1 MTRASPS
8 LRTPS
13 APKPLTQKPTPLGLR
28 RAAVSSCCCY
38 EVINQNCARRPEGKQ
53 KQTMDLCVGAPGD
66 ESLSRKA
73 P

>member
-1 MTRASPS
+1 MTQASP
-8 LRTPS
+8 LLLTPL

-38 EVINQNCARRPEGKQ
+38 EVIKQNHARRPEGKQ
-53 KQTMDLCVGAPGD
+53 KQTMDLSVGALGE